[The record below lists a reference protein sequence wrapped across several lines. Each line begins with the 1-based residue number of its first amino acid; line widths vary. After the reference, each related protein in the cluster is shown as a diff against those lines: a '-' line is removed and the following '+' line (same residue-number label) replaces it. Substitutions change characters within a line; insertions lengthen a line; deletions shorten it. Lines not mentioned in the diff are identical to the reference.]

1 MKQSLRSLVSLLA
14 AASSIRSASAAV
26 SQAFAPPSPR
36 GPLVQTANYT
46 AFSNSTLDDKVTV
59 AGKVFDRIMIVW
71 LENTDFA
78 TAAATPTFQKLAK
91 EGILFT
97 DYNSVTHPSQPNYI
111 ASMGGDFFGAG
122 DDTFVHIPSN
132 ITTVIDLLEEKGV
145 SWAAYQ
151 ESIPTDGFFGYSYTA
166 PDYLGKGLSPY
177 TYYMRKHNPPMIYDA
192 VAGDAERVKRI
203 RSFNDFANDAV
214 NGTLPQWMFVTPNM
228 VNDAH
233 DTTIDFAAEF
243 LDYWLVPLLSDTRV
257 NGDRTLILLTF
268 DETETYSEQNTV
280 YTVALGRFTLSTR
293 LFPLIS
299 TRLGDPGEAEGHQG
313 CHPVHALLA
322 HLNCPSELGSA
333 VSRPAGHEQDCG
345 QSVRFRRTGNRIH
358 QHQNQPRAAL
368 QPDRNLQ
375 RAIEPVPVP
384 ELPRAQCV
392 GRGRQ
397 RPPRPPPPRAGH
409 QVDRRQAPCARQP
422 ACEEPREPVPDER
435 RDDQSEEHH
444 PVHQCRLLV
453 IRLDSAVDICCNL
466 WQKYESRHC
475 MILEACYSVV
485 GCRPA
490 FGFCRS
496 TLKLHLHS

>member
-280 YTVALGRFTLSTR
+280 YTVALGSAIPAKLKGTKDATLYTHYS
-293 LFPLIS
+293 LIS
-299 TRLGDPGEAEGHQG
+299 TVQANWDLQSLGRQDTNKTVANVFDFVAQEIGYTNTKTSHVPHFNLTGIFNG
-313 CHPVHALLA
+313 P
-322 HLNCPSELGSA
+322 LNPYQFQNFPAPNVSA
-333 VSRPAGHEQDCG
+333 VGVSGRPVLLRPGLDTKLTVDKLPAPVNLHAK
-345 QSVRFRRTGNRIH
+345 NRASPYQMNVATTSLKNIIPCT
-358 QHQNQPRAAL
+358 NAA
-368 QPDRNLQ
+368 
-375 RAIEPVPVP
+375 
-384 ELPRAQCV
+384 C
-392 GRGRQ
+392 
-397 RPPRPPPPRAGH
+397 
-409 QVDRRQAPCARQP
+409 
-422 ACEEPREPVPDER
+422 
-435 RDDQSEEHH
+435 S
-444 PVHQCRLLV
+444 
-453 IRLDSAVDICCNL
+453 
-466 WQKYESRHC
+466 
-475 MILEACYSVV
+475 
-485 GCRPA
+485 
-490 FGFCRS
+490 
-496 TLKLHLHS
+496 